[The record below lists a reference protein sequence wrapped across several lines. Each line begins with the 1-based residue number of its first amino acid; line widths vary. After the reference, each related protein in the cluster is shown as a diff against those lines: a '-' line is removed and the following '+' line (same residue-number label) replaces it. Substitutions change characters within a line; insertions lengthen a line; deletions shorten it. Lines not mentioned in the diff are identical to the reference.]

1 MKTSELSYRAAFE
14 RRTEANDGYGNT
26 QDVWAASFT
35 RWCGITYLKGGET
48 VMGARLEGRQPVIL
62 TVRADSETRI
72 ITPDMRAII
81 NGQAYN
87 IRESPRPTKDR
98 AYLEMAAESG
108 VASG

>member
-1 MKTSELSYRAAFE
+1 MTAGHLDRRADFE
-14 RRTEANDGYGNT
+14 RRASLNDGYGNT
-26 QDVWAASFT
+26 EDAWAPTFT
-35 RWCGITYLKGGET
+35 RWCGVTYLKGGET

-62 TVRADSETRI
+62 TVRADPDTQA

-81 NGQAYN
+81 DGRAYN
-87 IRESPRPTKDR
+87 IREFPRPTKDR